1 MYKIDSFLRTIEAL
15 TMTKKYKGEI
25 VEELR
30 GATTIDFICKSENVV
45 EKVLWITIATI
56 GTIWAFYFIGLQIIS
71 WSQNPLI
78 ITKHNMEV
86 DELLN
91 PAITVCS
98 KGSTK
103 YAIAER
109 LGNYL
114 DPESDLPKVLKA
126 LKEQLLLCILLPKD
140 QNEDAKNDY
149 DWNNGL
155 LFGDCSAD
163 KTKRG
168 CEVNMPCILSYYNL
182 LPHIFVCEH
191 F

>member
-1 MYKIDSFLRTIEAL
+1 MS
-15 TMTKKYKGEI
+15 KKYKGEI
-25 VEELR
+25 VEEFR
-30 GATTIDFICKSENVV
+30 GATTIDLICKSENVV

-78 ITKHNMEV
+78 ITKYNMEV

-114 DPESDLPKVLKA
+114 DPESDLPKILKVLK
-126 LKEQLLLCILLPKD
+126 EMFSLCVLLPKGD
-140 QNEDAKNDY
+140 PNEEAWNDL
-149 DWNNGL
+149 DWNNQLMFTECAG
-155 LFGDCSAD
+155 GIP
-163 KTKRG
+163 KRG
-168 CEVNMPCILSYYNL
+168 CEVNMPCILSYYYL
-182 LPHIFVCEH
+182 LDHIFAWEN